1 MERGR
6 DPRGWCLESPALSA
20 ASKQTHCRVKCVAWE
35 AVSFDGFPD
44 LEAVREVQDLS
55 DSVGLEKG
63 GCCSRVLIVDGEVRM
78 KQMLK

>member
-1 MERGR
+1 MWLGR
-6 DPRGWCLESPALSA
+6 PSALM
-20 ASKQTHCRVKCVAWE
+20 
-35 AVSFDGFPD
+35 VS
-44 LEAVREVQDLS
+44 LTWRRVREVQDLS